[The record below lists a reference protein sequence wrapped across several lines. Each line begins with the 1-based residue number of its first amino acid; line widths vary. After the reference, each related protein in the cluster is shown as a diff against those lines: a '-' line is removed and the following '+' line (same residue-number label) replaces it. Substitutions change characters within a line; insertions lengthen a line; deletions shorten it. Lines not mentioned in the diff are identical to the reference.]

1 MKRFFSLL
9 IILFLTHAIK
19 GQSFQR
25 TSENNVLKEKEFI
38 QVYVNKKGTIFK
50 NNQQISI
57 NELKVSLMS
66 LKQKKG
72 IVHLSV
78 ANTTKKS
85 GFKKQNKVIQLI
97 SYYKIP
103 FKPYT
108 DKYFRTELIW

>member
-9 IILFLTHAIK
+9 IILFLTHTIK

-57 NELKVSLMS
+57 NELTVSLIS

-72 IVHLSV
+72 IVHLFV
-78 ANTTKKS
+78 ANTNKKS
-85 GFKKQNKVIQLI
+85 SLKKQNKVIQLI
-97 SYYKIP
+97 SHYKIP

-108 DKYFRTELIW
+108 DKDFSTELIW